1 MKGGA
6 HAANIIVMVA
16 CIKTSDGLSNIEHNH
31 QVINDSGLESKTEKG
46 SADVK
51 QWKFM
56 GRFTDNRGGGLQGAY
71 IGGDK

>member
-16 CIKTSDGLSNIEHNH
+16 CIKTSEGLSNIEHNH

-46 SADVK
+46 SADPK
-51 QWKFM
+51 KWKFM

-71 IGGDK
+71 IGEDK